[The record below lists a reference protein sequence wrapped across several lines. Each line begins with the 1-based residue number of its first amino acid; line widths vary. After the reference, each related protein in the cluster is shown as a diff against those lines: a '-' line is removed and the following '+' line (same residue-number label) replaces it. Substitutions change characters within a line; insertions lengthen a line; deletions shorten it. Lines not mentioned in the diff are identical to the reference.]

1 MFMSCHQIENRFS
14 KIYLSSHADILPGLV
29 GDRRVVVIT
38 DSNIFDIYHDELSC
52 YEHIVIEGGEE
63 NKNLETAQ
71 LIYRELMAMG
81 ADRST
86 LLLGVGGG
94 IVTDV
99 TGFVAATYM
108 RSLKFGFISTSLLGQ
123 VDASV
128 GGKCGVNVDDYKN
141 MVGCF
146 AHPEF
151 VILDVDMLKSLPER
165 ELRAGMAEV
174 VKSAIIGDVEL
185 FEMVERRATESF
197 YDDRS
202 FMQEIVARSL
212 RVKVSIVES
221 DERESGMR
229 RLLNLGHTLGHAI
242 EKCTHAVNHGEAV
255 AIGMAMICRAAKQ
268 KGILSSGD
276 ANRIIA
282 LLDNLGFATDITIS
296 MSDILPKVKLDKKK
310 SDSVLNVVIPRSLG
324 RCEVVP
330 MEYNAFVQ
338 MFK

>member
-38 DSNIFDIYHDELSC
+38 DSNIFDIYRDELSR

-71 LIYRELMAMG
+71 HIYRKLMAMG

-108 RSLKFGFISTSLLGQ
+108 RGLKFGFISTSLLGQ

-174 VKSAIIGDVEL
+174 IKSAIIGDMEL
-185 FEMVERRATESF
+185 FEMVERRSDEPF
-197 YDDRS
+197 YDDRA
-202 FMQEIVARSL
+202 FMQEIVTRSI

-255 AIGMAMICRAAKQ
+255 AIGMAIICCAAKQ

-296 MSDILPKVKLDKKK
+296 MSDILREVKLDKKK
-310 SDSVLNVVIPRSLG
+310 SDSVLNVVIPRSIG

-330 MEYNAFVQ
+330 MKYDDFVQ
-338 MFK
+338 MFE